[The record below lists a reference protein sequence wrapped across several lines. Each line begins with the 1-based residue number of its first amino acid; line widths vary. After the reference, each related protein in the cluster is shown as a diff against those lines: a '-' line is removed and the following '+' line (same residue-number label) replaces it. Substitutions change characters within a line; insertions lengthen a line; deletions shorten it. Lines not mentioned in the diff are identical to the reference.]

1 MMQKNGQDNM
11 SDDKSIRVKV
21 IEVTRWAP
29 TLLSFKVTR
38 PDGFKFTAGQ
48 FVRLGIHGKDLQ
60 YFAQNHDAKL
70 ITSETQGDEAQGH
83 EAQGHEAQ
91 GHEAQDKPTDLDG
104 YVFRPYSVA
113 SSPYDE
119 FIEFF
124 SVVIPEGEFTS
135 KVNHIQVGDSL
146 LLNTTPFGY
155 LTLARYQLPL
165 PNDLWLLATGTGL
178 APFLSILKTIDVW
191 QQYQR
196 IILVYSARTSQ
207 ELAYQAQI
215 SSIKS
220 IYGDNGAAFVFL
232 PIVTREADY
241 AGEKARIPNLI
252 LSGKLTELVGQKLD
266 KERSHVMLCGNPQ
279 MVEDTKEALKSIGLT
294 MNRRGEGNIAVE
306 NYW

>member
-1 MMQKNGQDNM
+1 M
-11 SDDKSIRVKV
+11 SDDKSIRIKV

-60 YFAQNHDAKL
+60 YFAQNHETKL
-70 ITSETQGDEAQGH
+70 ITSETQDYEEQG
-83 EAQGHEAQ
+83 Q
-91 GHEAQDKPTDLDG
+91 PIDLDG
-104 YVFRPYSVA
+104 YVFRAYSVA

-124 SVVIPEGEFTS
+124 SVVIPQGEFTS

>member
-1 MMQKNGQDNM
+1 M
-11 SDDKSIRVKV
+11 SDDKSIRIKV

-60 YFAQNHDAKL
+60 YFAQNHETKL
-70 ITSETQGDEAQGH
+70 ITSEMQVYETQDY
-83 EAQGHEAQ
+83 
-91 GHEAQDKPTDLDG
+91 EAQDKPIDLDG
-104 YVFRPYSVA
+104 YVFRAYSVA

-124 SVVIPEGEFTS
+124 SVVIPQGEFTS

-165 PNDLWLLATGTGL
+165 RNDLWLLATGTGL

>member
-1 MMQKNGQDNM
+1 M

-60 YFAQNHDAKL
+60 YFAQNHETKL
-70 ITSETQGDEAQGH
+70 ITSETQDYETKGQH
-83 EAQGHEAQ
+83 V
-91 GHEAQDKPTDLDG
+91 DLDG
-104 YVFRPYSVA
+104 YVFRAYSVA

-207 ELAYQAQI
+207 ELAYQEEI
-215 SSIKS
+215 GSIKS

-241 AGEKARIPNLI
+241 AGEKARVPNLI
-252 LSGKLTELVGQKLD
+252 VSGKLTQLVGQKLD
-266 KERSHVMLCGNPQ
+266 KARSHVMLCGNPQ

>member
-1 MMQKNGQDNM
+1 M
-11 SDDKSIRVKV
+11 SDDKSIRIKV

-70 ITSETQGDEAQGH
+70 ITSETQDH
-83 EAQGHEAQ
+83 EAQGYETQ
-91 GHEAQDKPTDLDG
+91 GQPVDLDG
-104 YVFRPYSVA
+104 YVFRAYSVA

-124 SVVIPEGEFTS
+124 SVVIPQGEFTS

-207 ELAYQAQI
+207 KLAYQAQI

-252 LSGKLTELVGQKLD
+252 LSSKLTELVGQKLD

>member
-1 MMQKNGQDNM
+1 M

-60 YFAQNHDAKL
+60 YFAQNHENKL
-70 ITSETQGDEAQGH
+70 TTSETQGQLV
-83 EAQGHEAQ
+83 
-91 GHEAQDKPTDLDG
+91 DLDG
-104 YVFRPYSVA
+104 YVFRAYSVA

-124 SVVIPEGEFTS
+124 SVVIPQGEFTS

-207 ELAYQAQI
+207 ELAYQAEI
-215 SSIKS
+215 GSIKS

-241 AGEKARIPNLI
+241 AGEKARVPNLI
-252 LSGKLTELVGQKLD
+252 LSGKLTQLVGQKLD
-266 KERSHVMLCGNPQ
+266 KECSHVMLCGNPQ

>member
-1 MMQKNGQDNM
+1 M

-60 YFAQNHDAKL
+60 YFAQNHETKL
-70 ITSETQGDEAQGH
+70 ITSETQ
-83 EAQGHEAQ
+83 
-91 GHEAQDKPTDLDG
+91 DKPIDLDG
-104 YVFRPYSVA
+104 YVFRAYSVA

-178 APFLSILKTIDVW
+178 APFLSILKTIEVW

-207 ELAYQAQI
+207 ELAYQAEI
-215 SSIKS
+215 DAIKS

-252 LSGKLTELVGQKLD
+252 LSGKLTQLVGQKLD

-279 MVEDTKEALKSIGLT
+279 MVEDTKEALKSLGLT

>member
-1 MMQKNGQDNM
+1 M

-60 YFAQNHDAKL
+60 YFAQNHETKL
-70 ITSETQGDEAQGH
+70 MTSETK
-83 EAQGHEAQ
+83 
-91 GHEAQDKPTDLDG
+91 DKPIDLDG
-104 YVFRPYSVA
+104 YVFRAYSVA

-207 ELAYQAQI
+207 ELAYQAEI
-215 SSIKS
+215 GSIKS

-241 AGEKARIPNLI
+241 AGQKARIPNLI
-252 LSGKLTELVGQKLD
+252 VSGKLTQLVGQKLD

>member
-1 MMQKNGQDNM
+1 M

-60 YFAQNHDAKL
+60 YFAQNHETKL
-70 ITSETQGDEAQGH
+70 ITSETQGQLV
-83 EAQGHEAQ
+83 
-91 GHEAQDKPTDLDG
+91 DLDG
-104 YVFRPYSVA
+104 YVFRAYSVA

-124 SVVIPEGEFTS
+124 SVVIPHGEFTS

-266 KERSHVMLCGNPQ
+266 KERSHVMVCGNPQ

>member
-11 SDDKSIRVKV
+11 SDDKSIRVNV

-60 YFAQNHDAKL
+60 YFAQNHETKL
-70 ITSETQGDEAQGH
+70 ITSETQ
-83 EAQGHEAQ
+83 
-91 GHEAQDKPTDLDG
+91 DKPIDLDG
-104 YVFRPYSVA
+104 YVFRAYSVA

-124 SVVIPEGEFTS
+124 SVVIPHGEFTS

-165 PNDLWLLATGTGL
+165 PNDLWFLATGTGL
-178 APFLSILKTIDVW
+178 APFLSILKTIEVW

-207 ELAYQAQI
+207 ELAYQAEI
-215 SSIKS
+215 GSIKS

-241 AGEKARIPNLI
+241 TGEKARVPNLI
-252 LSGKLTELVGQKLD
+252 LSGKLTQLVGQKLD

>member
-1 MMQKNGQDNM
+1 M
-11 SDDKSIRVKV
+11 SDDKSIRIKV

-60 YFAQNHDAKL
+60 YFAQNHETKL
-70 ITSETQGDEAQGH
+70 IISETQGQ
-83 EAQGHEAQ
+83 
-91 GHEAQDKPTDLDG
+91 PIDLDG
-104 YVFRPYSVA
+104 YVFRAYSVA

-252 LSGKLTELVGQKLD
+252 LSSKLTELVGQKLD

>member
-60 YFAQNHDAKL
+60 YFAQNHETKL
-70 ITSETQGDEAQGH
+70 ITSETQNYEEQG
-83 EAQGHEAQ
+83 QLV
-91 GHEAQDKPTDLDG
+91 DLDG
-104 YVFRPYSVA
+104 YVFRAYSVA

-124 SVVIPEGEFTS
+124 SVVIPQGEFTS

-207 ELAYQAQI
+207 ELAYQAEI
-215 SSIKS
+215 CSIKS

-252 LSGKLTELVGQKLD
+252 LSGKLTQLVGQKLD
-266 KERSHVMLCGNPQ
+266 KERSHVMVCGNPQ

>member
-11 SDDKSIRVKV
+11 SDDKSIRVTV

-60 YFAQNHDAKL
+60 YFANNRETEL
-70 ITSETQGDEAQGH
+70 TTSETQGH
-83 EAQGHEAQ
+83 EEQEY
-91 GHEAQDKPTDLDG
+91 EAQDKPIDLDG
-104 YVFRPYSVA
+104 YVFRAYSVA

-178 APFLSILKTIDVW
+178 APFLSILKTIEVW

-207 ELAYQAQI
+207 ELAYQAEI
-215 SSIKS
+215 GSIKS

-241 AGEKARIPNLI
+241 AGEKARVPNLI

>member
-1 MMQKNGQDNM
+1 M

-60 YFAQNHDAKL
+60 YFAQNHETKL
-70 ITSETQGDEAQGH
+70 ITSETQGQ
-83 EAQGHEAQ
+83 
-91 GHEAQDKPTDLDG
+91 PIDLDG
-104 YVFRPYSVA
+104 YVFRAYSVA

-124 SVVIPEGEFTS
+124 SVVIPQGEFTS

-207 ELAYQAQI
+207 ELAYQAEI
-215 SSIKS
+215 GSIKS

-241 AGEKARIPNLI
+241 AGEKARVPNLI
-252 LSGKLTELVGQKLD
+252 LSGKLTQLVGQKLD
-266 KERSHVMLCGNPQ
+266 KECSHVMLCGNPQ

>member
-60 YFAQNHDAKL
+60 YFAQNYETKL
-70 ITSETQGDEAQGH
+70 ITSETQDYETKGQH
-83 EAQGHEAQ
+83 V
-91 GHEAQDKPTDLDG
+91 DLDG
-104 YVFRPYSVA
+104 YVFRAYSVA

-146 LLNTTPFGY
+146 LLNTMPFGY

-178 APFLSILKTIDVW
+178 APFLSILKTIEVW

-207 ELAYQAQI
+207 ELAYQAEI
-215 SSIKS
+215 DAIKS

>member
-1 MMQKNGQDNM
+1 MMQKNGQNNM

-60 YFAQNHDAKL
+60 YFAQNYETKL
-70 ITSETQGDEAQGH
+70 ITSETQ
-83 EAQGHEAQ
+83 
-91 GHEAQDKPTDLDG
+91 DKPIDLDG
-104 YVFRPYSVA
+104 YVFRAYSVA

-178 APFLSILKTIDVW
+178 APFLSILKTIEVW

-207 ELAYQAQI
+207 ELAYQAEI
-215 SSIKS
+215 GSIKS

-241 AGEKARIPNLI
+241 TGEKARVPNLI
-252 LSGKLTELVGQKLD
+252 LSGKLTQLVGQKLD

-279 MVEDTKEALKSIGLT
+279 MVEDTKEALKSLGLT

>member
-1 MMQKNGQDNM
+1 MMQKNGQNNM

-60 YFAQNHDAKL
+60 YFAQNHETKL
-70 ITSETQGDEAQGH
+70 ITSETQ
-83 EAQGHEAQ
+83 
-91 GHEAQDKPTDLDG
+91 DKPIDLDG
-104 YVFRPYSVA
+104 YVFRAYSVA

-178 APFLSILKTIDVW
+178 APFLSILKTIEVW

-207 ELAYQAQI
+207 ELAYQAEI
-215 SSIKS
+215 GSIKS

>member
-1 MMQKNGQDNM
+1 MMQKNGQNNM

-60 YFAQNHDAKL
+60 YFAQSDESKS
-70 ITSETQGDEAQGH
+70 ITSETQGHEEHGH
-83 EAQGHEAQ
+83 ET
-91 GHEAQDKPTDLDG
+91 QDKPIDLDD
-104 YVFRPYSVA
+104 YVFRAYSVA

-146 LLNTTPFGY
+146 LLNTMPFGY

-178 APFLSILKTIDVW
+178 APFLSILKTIEVW

-207 ELAYQAQI
+207 ELAYQAEI
-215 SSIKS
+215 GSIKS

-252 LSGKLTELVGQKLD
+252 VSGKLTQLVGQKLD

>member
-60 YFAQNHDAKL
+60 YFAQNHETKL
-70 ITSETQGDEAQGH
+70 ITSETQ
-83 EAQGHEAQ
+83 
-91 GHEAQDKPTDLDG
+91 DKPIDLDG
-104 YVFRPYSVA
+104 YVFRAYSVA

-178 APFLSILKTIDVW
+178 APFLSILKTIEVW

-207 ELAYQAQI
+207 ELAYQAEI
-215 SSIKS
+215 GSIKS

-241 AGEKARIPNLI
+241 TGEKARVPNLI
-252 LSGKLTELVGQKLD
+252 LSGKLTQLVGQKLD

>member
-1 MMQKNGQDNM
+1 M

-60 YFAQNHDAKL
+60 YFAQNHETKL
-70 ITSETQGDEAQGH
+70 ITSETQNYEEQG
-83 EAQGHEAQ
+83 QLV
-91 GHEAQDKPTDLDG
+91 DLDG
-104 YVFRPYSVA
+104 YVFRAYSVA

-124 SVVIPEGEFTS
+124 SVVIPQGEFTS

-207 ELAYQAQI
+207 ELAYQAEI
-215 SSIKS
+215 GSIKS

-252 LSGKLTELVGQKLD
+252 LSGKLTELVEQKLD

>member
-1 MMQKNGQDNM
+1 M
-11 SDDKSIRVKV
+11 SDEKSIRVKV

-60 YFAQNHDAKL
+60 YFAQNHETKL
-70 ITSETQGDEAQGH
+70 ITSETQGQ
-83 EAQGHEAQ
+83 
-91 GHEAQDKPTDLDG
+91 PIDLEG
-104 YVFRPYSVA
+104 YVFRAYSVA

-124 SVVIPEGEFTS
+124 SVVIPDGEFTS

-207 ELAYQAQI
+207 ELAYQAEI
-215 SSIKS
+215 GSIKS

-252 LSGKLTELVGQKLD
+252 LSGKLTQLVGQKLD

>member
-1 MMQKNGQDNM
+1 M

-60 YFAQNHDAKL
+60 YFAQNYETKL
-70 ITSETQGDEAQGH
+70 ITSETQ
-83 EAQGHEAQ
+83 
-91 GHEAQDKPTDLDG
+91 DKPIDLDG
-104 YVFRPYSVA
+104 YVFRAYSVA

-124 SVVIPEGEFTS
+124 SVVIPHGEFTS

-207 ELAYQAQI
+207 ELAYQAEI
-215 SSIKS
+215 GSIKS

-241 AGEKARIPNLI
+241 TGEKARVPNLI

>member
-1 MMQKNGQDNM
+1 M

-91 GHEAQDKPTDLDG
+91 GHEAQGQPIDLDG

>member
-1 MMQKNGQDNM
+1 M

-60 YFAQNHDAKL
+60 YFAQNHETKL
-70 ITSETQGDEAQGH
+70 ITSETQNYEEQG
-83 EAQGHEAQ
+83 QLV
-91 GHEAQDKPTDLDG
+91 DLDG
-104 YVFRPYSVA
+104 YVFRAYSVA

-124 SVVIPEGEFTS
+124 SVVIPQGEFTS

-207 ELAYQAQI
+207 ELAYQAEI
-215 SSIKS
+215 GSIKS

-266 KERSHVMLCGNPQ
+266 KERSHVMVCGNPQ

>member
-1 MMQKNGQDNM
+1 MQKNGQNNM

-60 YFAQNHDAKL
+60 YFANNHETKL
-70 ITSETQGDEAQGH
+70 ITSETQ
-83 EAQGHEAQ
+83 
-91 GHEAQDKPTDLDG
+91 DKPIDLDG
-104 YVFRPYSVA
+104 YVFRAYSVA

-178 APFLSILKTIDVW
+178 APFLSILKTIEVW

-207 ELAYQAQI
+207 ELAYQAEI
-215 SSIKS
+215 DAIKS

>member
-1 MMQKNGQDNM
+1 MMQKNGQNNM

-60 YFAQNHDAKL
+60 YFAQNYETKL
-70 ITSETQGDEAQGH
+70 ITSETQGHEEQGYEAQG
-83 EAQGHEAQ
+83 QLV
-91 GHEAQDKPTDLDG
+91 DLEG
-104 YVFRPYSVA
+104 YVFRAYSVA

-124 SVVIPEGEFTS
+124 SVVIPHGEFTS

-178 APFLSILKTIDVW
+178 APFLSILKTIEVW

-207 ELAYQAQI
+207 ELAYQAEI
-215 SSIKS
+215 DAIKS

-252 LSGKLTELVGQKLD
+252 VSGKLTQLVGQKLD

-279 MVEDTKEALKSIGLT
+279 MVEDTKEALKSLGLT

>member
-60 YFAQNHDAKL
+60 YFAQNHETKL
-70 ITSETQGDEAQGH
+70 ITSETQGQ
-83 EAQGHEAQ
+83 
-91 GHEAQDKPTDLDG
+91 PIDLEG
-104 YVFRPYSVA
+104 YVFRAYSVA

-207 ELAYQAQI
+207 ELAYQAEI
-215 SSIKS
+215 GSIKS
-220 IYGDNGAAFVFL
+220 IYGDDGAAFVFL

-266 KERSHVMLCGNPQ
+266 KARSHVMLCGNPQ

>member
-1 MMQKNGQDNM
+1 M

-60 YFAQNHDAKL
+60 YFAQNHETKL
-70 ITSETQGDEAQGH
+70 ITSEIQGQ
-83 EAQGHEAQ
+83 
-91 GHEAQDKPTDLDG
+91 PIDLEG
-104 YVFRPYSVA
+104 YVFRAYSVA

-207 ELAYQAQI
+207 ELAYQAEI
-215 SSIKS
+215 DAIKS

-241 AGEKARIPNLI
+241 TGEKARVPNLI

-279 MVEDTKEALKSIGLT
+279 MVEDTKEALKSLGLT

>member
-60 YFAQNHDAKL
+60 YFAQNHETKL
-70 ITSETQGDEAQGH
+70 ITSEIQGQ
-83 EAQGHEAQ
+83 
-91 GHEAQDKPTDLDG
+91 PIDLEG
-104 YVFRPYSVA
+104 YVFRAYSVA

-207 ELAYQAQI
+207 ELAYQAEI
-215 SSIKS
+215 DAIKS

>member
-1 MMQKNGQDNM
+1 M

-60 YFAQNHDAKL
+60 YFAQNHETKL
-70 ITSETQGDEAQGH
+70 ITSETQ
-83 EAQGHEAQ
+83 
-91 GHEAQDKPTDLDG
+91 DKPIDLEG
-104 YVFRPYSVA
+104 YVFRAYSVA

-178 APFLSILKTIDVW
+178 APFLSILKTIEVW

-207 ELAYQAQI
+207 ELAYQAEI
-215 SSIKS
+215 DAIKS

-241 AGEKARIPNLI
+241 AGQKARIPNLI
-252 LSGKLTELVGQKLD
+252 VSGKLTQLVGQKLD

>member
-60 YFAQNHDAKL
+60 YFAQNNETKL
-70 ITSETQGDEAQGH
+70 ITFKTQGH
-83 EAQGHEAQ
+83 EEQGHET
-91 GHEAQDKPTDLDG
+91 QDKPIDLDG
-104 YVFRPYSVA
+104 YVFRAYSVA

-196 IILVYSARTSQ
+196 IILVYSARTAQ
-207 ELAYQAQI
+207 ELAYQAEI
-215 SSIKS
+215 GSIKS

-241 AGEKARIPNLI
+241 AGEKSRVPNLI
-252 LSGKLTELVGQKLD
+252 VSGKLTELVGQKLD

>member
-1 MMQKNGQDNM
+1 M

-60 YFAQNHDAKL
+60 YFAQNHETKL
-70 ITSETQGDEAQGH
+70 ITFETQGQLV
-83 EAQGHEAQ
+83 
-91 GHEAQDKPTDLDG
+91 DLDG
-104 YVFRPYSVA
+104 YVFRAYSVA

-207 ELAYQAQI
+207 ELAYQAEI
-215 SSIKS
+215 GSIKS
-220 IYGDNGAAFVFL
+220 IYGDNGAEFVFL

-252 LSGKLTELVGQKLD
+252 VSGKLTELVEQKLD
-266 KERSHVMLCGNPQ
+266 KQRSHVMLCGNPQ